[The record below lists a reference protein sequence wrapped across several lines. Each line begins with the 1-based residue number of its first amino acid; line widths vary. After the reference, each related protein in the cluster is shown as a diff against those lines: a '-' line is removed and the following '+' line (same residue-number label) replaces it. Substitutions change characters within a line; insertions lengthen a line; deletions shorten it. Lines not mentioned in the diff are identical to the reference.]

1 MIEDKTIVIS
11 ENEYNDM
18 LDYMQ
23 RLQETVDVL
32 SNSKTV
38 SKLNNAI
45 SRIESGEFLTKEEL
59 LKDV

>member
-32 SNSKTV
+32 SNSKTILKV
-38 SKLNNAI
+38 QKAI
-45 SRIESGEFLTKEEL
+45 ERIESGDFFDKRRI
-59 LKDV
+59 LKL